1 MDEFPLG
8 IDPIISYKEIIKDL
22 ESSEEDSQGY
32 KRDSAVHQMMND
44 DQYISDSGHWI
55 WVDREPV
62 DGMIP
67 AYGEDRKWIGSKS
80 GAYYKEDYANFV
92 NGIKKDIDFMVKE
105 FEMKKSA
112 QRYARTDIAKTGQL
126 NVNKLY
132 NYKLSEDLFKRV
144 QVCADDKNH
153 GFIMLVDWSGSM
165 HHVMR
170 DTMRQVI
177 TLATFCRKVNI
188 PFQVLAFSNHDN
200 LWNQGKA
207 ESEPRWKKV
216 AQKRAEDQQKLHYI
230 KRSTMWLYELLSH
243 EMNQKD
249 FDKMSFYMHSFMW
262 HYSYDYSLSGTPL
275 TEALECS
282 VGIVGRFIKKHNID
296 KMNFITLTDGAGFT
310 GGIQNNYDLFKK
322 TYGDDLPFR
331 IDSTDTII
339 DPVTKKKYVVG
350 DSAYG
355 GSNSFDFAYLDM
367 ISTRYNCATIGYY
380 IGRNTVQGMSSFAHY
395 NIKNPEWRHNYN
407 AVNEVR
413 AQCRKNGGGVSIKDS
428 GRDEMFFLDS
438 KKLNPKSQEVEVDGQ
453 KSSAQIARAFSKG
466 LKQNRQSKVLM
477 STFVERVA

>member
-1 MDEFPLG
+1 
-8 IDPIISYKEIIKDL
+8 
-22 ESSEEDSQGY
+22 
-32 KRDSAVHQMMND
+32 
-44 DQYISDSGHWI
+44 
-55 WVDREPV
+55 
-62 DGMIP
+62 
-67 AYGEDRKWIGSKS
+67 
-80 GAYYKEDYANFV
+80 
-92 NGIKKDIDFMVKE
+92 
-105 FEMKKSA
+105 
-112 QRYARTDIAKTGQL
+112 
-126 NVNKLY
+126 
-132 NYKLSEDLFKRV
+132 
-144 QVCADDKNH
+144 
-153 GFIMLVDWSGSM
+153 
-165 HHVMR
+165 MR

-177 TLATFCRKVNI
+177 VLSTFCRKVKI

-200 LWNQGKA
+200 LWNQGKH
-207 ESEPRWKKV
+207 ESDPRWEKV
-216 AQKRAEDQQKLHYI
+216 AKKKAEDHQKLHYI

-355 GSNSFDFAYLDM
+355 GNNSFDFAYLDM

-395 NIKNPEWRHNYN
+395 NIQDAEWRHNYD
-407 AVNEVR
+407 AVNQVR
-413 AQCRKNGGGVSIKDS
+413 AECRKNGGWVSIKDS

-453 KSSAQIARAFSKG
+453 KSSAQIARQFSKG